1 MNIRRV
7 RQSDLSRIAE
17 IFVFNN
23 RINYFPIFK
32 DAEYSFGELQVV
44 TFIEQ
49 YLKKEDVVSNIYVY
63 EDGVVKGF
71 LQMAGREIYKLYV
84 DVCFQ
89 NEGIGHQ
96 LIEFAIKNFQANQLW
111 ALEKNTKAIAFYQRH
126 GFQMTGQKKFE
137 EGTTEYIV
145 ELKRVKDCIKSL
157 PESAENS
164 IIYLYDKHMF
174 FK

>member
-96 LIEFAIKNFQANQLW
+96 LIEAVKKKKRLTLHVF
-111 ALEKNTKAIAFYQRH
+111 EKNTGAMAFYLAE
-126 GFQMTGQKKFE
+126 GFKVRERMTEKETGERECLMVYEDGQ
-137 EGTTEYIV
+137 
-145 ELKRVKDCIKSL
+145 
-157 PESAENS
+157 
-164 IIYLYDKHMF
+164 
-174 FK
+174 